1 MYLVNEKPGFRLRSV
16 LLLTSCSSL
25 YNMTSPRLYT
35 NEESPIQTNQ
45 YLIYNRVSI
54 LYMKERILLS
64 GTDQTEHYAR
74 SDIILEHFRVD
85 GISFQTQERKE
96 RKRD

>member
-1 MYLVNEKPGFRLRSV
+1 MHVVSEKPGFRLRSV

-25 YNMTSPRLYT
+25 YNMTSSGLYT
-35 NEESPIQTNQ
+35 NEESPIHTNQ

-54 LYMKERILLS
+54 LYRKERILLS
-64 GTDQTEHYAR
+64 GTDQTEHYGR
-74 SDIILEHFRVD
+74 SDIIEHFRVG